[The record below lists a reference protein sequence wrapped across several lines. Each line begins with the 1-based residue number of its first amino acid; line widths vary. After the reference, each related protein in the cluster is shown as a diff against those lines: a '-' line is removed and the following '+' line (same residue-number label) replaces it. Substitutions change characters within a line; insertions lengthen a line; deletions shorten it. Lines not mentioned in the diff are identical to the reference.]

1 MFVIVDK
8 IKISYALMQEPAPD
22 MQEPASDMQE
32 PASDMQEPAPDIVK
46 NIKKKPGD
54 S

>member
-32 PASDMQEPAPDIVK
+32 PAPDIVK

>member
-22 MQEPASDMQE
+22 MQEPA
-32 PASDMQEPAPDIVK
+32 PDIVK